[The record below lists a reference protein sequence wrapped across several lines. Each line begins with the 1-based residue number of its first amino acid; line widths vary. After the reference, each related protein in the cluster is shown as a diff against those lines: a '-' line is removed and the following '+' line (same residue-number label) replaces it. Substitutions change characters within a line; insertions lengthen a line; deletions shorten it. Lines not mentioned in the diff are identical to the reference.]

1 MSTATKAQHTIWPKF
16 RIKPWP
22 NKPARIISRS
32 EALDSGFDERSI
44 EWLENGEIAGTDNAR
59 RDSLSL
65 YTLEDS
71 IRAAAPELLSI
82 ARRWAALD
90 AGAWHPTRYAAEKK
104 ELIAD
109 TEAAIAKAE
118 GQ

>member
-1 MSTATKAQHTIWPKF
+1 MATNHQ
-16 RIKPWP
+16 
-22 NKPARIISRS
+22 
-32 EALDSGFDERSI
+32 LDMRVRQER
-44 EWLENGEIAGTDNAR
+44 D
-59 RDSLSL
+59 
-65 YTLEDS
+65 
-71 IRAAAPELLSI
+71 ELLSI

-109 TEAAIAKAE
+109 TEAVIAKAE